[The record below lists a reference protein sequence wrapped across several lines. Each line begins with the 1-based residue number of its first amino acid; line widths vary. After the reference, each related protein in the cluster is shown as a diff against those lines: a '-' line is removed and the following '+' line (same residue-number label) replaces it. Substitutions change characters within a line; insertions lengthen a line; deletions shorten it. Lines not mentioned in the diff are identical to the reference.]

1 MAGVTDNEA
10 DVLFTGKIHSS
21 NDLIGGRDVHGVVHV
36 VTQEAWL
43 GLGGERVASLVGE
56 VRLHHRRR
64 GLKTGGD

>member
-10 DVLFTGKIHSS
+10 DVLFTGKFHSS
-21 NDLIGGRDVHGVVHV
+21 NDLSAGRDVHRVVHV
-36 VTQEAWL
+36 VTQETWL
-43 GLGGERVASLVGE
+43 RLGGERVASLVGK